1 MRSLQ
6 ASGQPLSFSHTAG
19 SLRNDPSRWTTTG
32 LLRQGHFPLCLPSAR
47 PRRLSIVDVSLPV
60 GTHSSTA
67 YCRSTVVLCLGTLVD
82 QVKRP
87 LTAAVKPDP
96 RCDQHP
102 RRRLDTLC
110 SVMSATMFDRTSALE
125 DEGAVTIP
133 LPSRR
138 SRRLSLPS
146 TMPSSLRRRSRLP
159 TPSPSDGERTAS
171 DKAAMPHI
179 PFASPPYMPMF
190 GASSSSSSLVS
201 SPPSRTKADVRRS
214 MPISLLPVSTTPSTP
229 SQTSS
234 RPRHLRTE
242 SSRFRRRLARWTS
255 SSSRDELDFG
265 CAGNNSNSNWLEG
278 PQDLVGCDVRR
289 LCRARERF

>member
-1 MRSLQ
+1 
-6 ASGQPLSFSHTAG
+6 
-19 SLRNDPSRWTTTG
+19 
-32 LLRQGHFPLCLPSAR
+32 
-47 PRRLSIVDVSLPV
+47 
-60 GTHSSTA
+60 
-67 YCRSTVVLCLGTLVD
+67 
-82 QVKRP
+82 
-87 LTAAVKPDP
+87 
-96 RCDQHP
+96 
-102 RRRLDTLC
+102 
-110 SVMSATMFDRTSALE
+110 MFDRTAFE
-125 DEGAVTIP
+125 DQEVAVTIP

-138 SRRLSLPS
+138 SRRLSMPS

-159 TPSPSDGERTAS
+159 TPSPSDGERTVS
-171 DKAAMPHI
+171 DKAMPHI
-179 PFASPPYMPMF
+179 PFASPPYMPIF

-214 MPISLLPVSTTPSTP
+214 MPISLHSASATPSTP

-278 PQDLVGCDVRR
+278 PQDLVSRDGCE
-289 LCRARERF
+289 LSWRARTILTLACILAGRYVLQPVPGYGEARLDFLCGNSHWRVDARTRRVDFVDALDRFDRGIVHAKLARPPSVQQASPVSVGRIRASYFFGEVVDARFSA

>member
-1 MRSLQ
+1 MS
-6 ASGQPLSFSHTAG
+6 P
-19 SLRNDPSRWTTTG
+19 
-32 LLRQGHFPLCLPSAR
+32 AR
-47 PRRLSIVDVSLPV
+47 PARSDCQ
-60 GTHSSTA
+60 SSTSVYPSGRILDTA
-67 YCRSTVVLCLGTLVD
+67 YCRSSVLLCLGTFVD
-82 QVKRP
+82 PVKRP
-87 LTAAVKPDP
+87 LTTAAKPDP
-96 RCDQHP
+96 RRDRHP

-159 TPSPSDGERTAS
+159 TTSPSDGEHTAS

-179 PFASPPYMPMF
+179 PFASPPYMPMY

-201 SPPSRTKADVRRS
+201 PPASRTKADARRS
-214 MPISLLPVSTTPSTP
+214 MPISLLTASTTPSTP
-229 SQTSS
+229 SQTAS
-234 RPRHLRTE
+234 RSRHLRTE

-265 CAGNNSNSNWLEG
+265 CAGNNSNSNWIEG
-278 PQDLVGCDVRR
+278 PQDLVGRHACISWRT
-289 LCRARERF
+289 RERF